1 MMGYINS
8 TDYCSAIKNEDYLEI
23 WKKKGKPEEK

>member
-8 TDYCSAIKNEDYLEI
+8 TDFCSAIKNEDYLET
-23 WKKKGKPEEK
+23 WKKGKPEEK

>member
-1 MMGYINS
+1 MGYINP

-23 WKKKGKPEEK
+23 WKKGKPEEK